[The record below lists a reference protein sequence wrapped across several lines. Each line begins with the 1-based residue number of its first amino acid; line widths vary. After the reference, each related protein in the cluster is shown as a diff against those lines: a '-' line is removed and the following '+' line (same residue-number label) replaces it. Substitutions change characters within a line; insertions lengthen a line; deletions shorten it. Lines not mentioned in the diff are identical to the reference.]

1 MNEILELKG
10 FDVEVMDRT
19 TNQILFTATAIS
31 EKELAVVVDNK
42 TEEDGHE

>member
-19 TNQILFTATAIS
+19 TNQILFTATTIS
-31 EKELAVVVDNK
+31 EKELPVVVDNK